1 MISDIQYDVLL
12 NLRDREKSTI
22 SKSELAQEITARG
35 GGERCRK
42 ELIAEGY
49 ISPLTP
55 EGWVT
60 AYELTQKGRAA
71 IEERNL
77 YFVEIKTLK
86 KRFWITTTIA
96 VVGAVKAFMPEL
108 LGLWALLSRLLTR

>member
-12 NLRDREKSTI
+12 NLRDRENSTI
-22 SKSELAQEITARG
+22 PKSELEQEITTRG

-71 IEERNL
+71 IEERKDH
-77 YFVEIKTLK
+77 FED
-86 KRFWITTTIA
+86 KRRDNRRYWVTTTIS
-96 VVGAVKAFMPEL
+96 VVALIRAFMPEL